1 MTLGSQIHALEQFSA
16 WLPAPQ
22 GSPGAEQVAYSLQQV
37 LPVLKKWAD
46 APEALIEELQP
57 ISKVDL
63 RPAEF
68 GIQPS
73 RGHITQFPL
82 FCALWAQPRKLE
94 EEVPGRWAQAAMLLA
109 VWLLSRMATDLSLR
123 HSAISRAGLSV
134 RRILSREHTPPD
146 LWTIP
151 TPASLQ
157 DYQEELVHLSW
168 EYLSDKEHSV
178 IRGLM
183 VLLKDSLLHRPPRLR
198 SGAPRMGSSAQIGSM
213 EWQVD
218 DPVFPHVFFLE
229 NRWQSVQQ
237 RREAS
242 AAVAE
247 TASTGL
253 VAIKSAPGEDRL
265 TRGQMIRRAR
275 FRAEAIA
282 LSHQGVMQAQ
292 DRLQLVDLAGLE
304 QAAQAL
310 LARPAWL
317 PQDISHQAVG
327 AVYLSLLT
335 GRTIAQ
341 LSGLFVVWGDVLPE
355 DGPPLIL
362 ALGSRTINSSGPDLP
377 GSFEPDS
384 GDRDLYHPI
393 TGRYS
398 LPLPALRFADVAIAC
413 LDGSLAQQTVTRANL
428 YPLQNTQ
435 QLQLQADR
443 FLQHVNH
450 LFNARTTSTRVAG
463 FLRRQAHVV
472 TRDWADA
479 ELLSGQRGAP
489 DPRLYYYTPR
499 IEHLTRIYHEVWA
512 GVARGLG
519 QGSDLPAPREPQW
532 LLDERIGSQGTPLDS
547 AVWAMVQQQMEIC
560 RNARTGRPGGERLR
574 HAHNALTSYT
584 LLMLIWHTGARA
596 VDEMVDLTQY
606 DPHSGFLGISDK
618 DGDDYA
624 DARVAWLPEMV
635 QDQIRAYQRCTQ
647 TLSRAHPLDFEPDG
661 SLFYLSKTWAHEPLT
676 LKNIRRHLKQYR
688 FRLNSQRHYLR
699 TRLREL
705 DVPGQAVDALLGHGS
720 RGHEP
725 YAQYSAYSPARLKA
739 DIAPALEK
747 LGQMAGW
754 AVIPA
759 P

>member
-1 MTLGSQIHALEQFSA
+1 MASTRKIDWLGLPLDNRAHA
-16 WLPAPQ
+16 P
-22 GSPGAEQVAYSLQQV
+22 VAYSIQQV
-37 LPVLKKWAD
+37 LHVLEFWSD
-46 APEALIEELQP
+46 APEQLLEQLDSTALL
-57 ISKVDL
+57 DL

-68 GIQPS
+68 GLQPV
-73 RGHITQFPL
+73 RGFITEYPVY
-82 FCALWAQPRKLE
+82 CALWAQPNNAE
-94 EEVPGRWAQAAMLLA
+94 EEPMGRWAQASLVQSAWVLA
-109 VWLLSRMATDLSLR
+109 KRPEGLAPRHATLN
-123 HSAISRAGLSV
+123 RAGLSV
-134 RRILSREHTPPD
+134 RRILSREYTPLPYWSIPRPTSLKDYSDALGKLLRENESLPD
-146 LWTIP
+146 REIN
-151 TPASLQ
+151 
-157 DYQEELVHLSW
+157 LV
-168 EYLSDKEHSV
+168 
-178 IRGLM
+178 RGL
-183 VLLKDSLLHRPPRLR
+183 LALITDALRDRPPRLR
-198 SGAPRMGSSAQIGSM
+198 TGSSQRRGTTAQVGNL
-213 EWQVD
+213 ERQVD
-218 DPVFPHVFFLE
+218 DPVFPHVVFE
-229 NRWQSVQQ
+229 ERRWQSPQQ
-237 RREAS
+237 RQEA
-242 AAVAE
+242 AAPVAE
-247 TASTGL
+247 TAAMQL
-253 VAIKSAPGEDRL
+253 MAIESSQGEDRL
-265 TRGQMIRRAR
+265 TTGQQIRRAKY
-275 FRAEAIA
+275 RAEAIA
-282 LSHQGVMQAQ
+282 VSGQGVMQAS
-292 DRLQLVDLAGLE
+292 DRLQLVDLAGLDR
-304 QAAQAL
+304 AAQAL
-310 LARPAWL
+310 LDRPASL
-317 PQDISHQAVG
+317 AQDISHQAVA

-341 LSGLFVVWGDVLPE
+341 LSGLFVVRGDALPE
-355 DGPPLIL
+355 EGPPLIL
-362 ALGSRTINSSGPDLP
+362 ALDSWTINSPGPDLP
-377 GSFEPDS
+377 HSFEPDS

-413 LDGSLAQQTVTRANL
+413 LDGSLAQQTVTPANL

-499 IEHLTRIYHEVWA
+499 VNSLRWIYQQVWA
-512 GVARGLG
+512 GVSRGL
-519 QGSDLPAPREPQW
+519 DPADKPRAIVEDPWNQE
-532 LLDERIGSQGTPLDS
+532 LRIGSQGTPLDS

-705 DVPGQAVDALLGHGS
+705 EVPGQAVDALLGHGS

>member
-1 MTLGSQIHALEQFSA
+1 MAGTRKIGWLGV
-16 WLPAPQ
+16 PADDRAHGP
-22 GSPGAEQVAYSLQQV
+22 VAYSIQQV
-37 LPVLKKWAD
+37 FHVLELWSD
-46 APEALIEELQP
+46 APEHLLEQLESTALL
-57 ISKVDL
+57 DL

-68 GIQPS
+68 GLQPA
-73 RGHITQFPL
+73 RGFITEYPVY
-82 FCALWAQPRKLE
+82 CALWAQPNNAE
-94 EEVPGRWAQAAMLLA
+94 EEPMGRWAQASLVQSAWLLA
-109 VWLLSRMATDLSLR
+109 LRPQGLAPRHATLN
-123 HSAISRAGLSV
+123 RAGLSV
-134 RRILSREHTPPD
+134 RRILSREYTPFPYWSIPKPTSLKGYSDALEKLLRENESLPD
-146 LWTIP
+146 REIN
-151 TPASLQ
+151 
-157 DYQEELVHLSW
+157 LV
-168 EYLSDKEHSV
+168 
-178 IRGLM
+178 RGL
-183 VLLKDSLLHRPPRLR
+183 LALITDALRDRPPRLR
-198 SGAPRMGSSAQIGSM
+198 TGSRRTGTTAQAGNL
-213 EWQVD
+213 ERQVD
-218 DPVFPHVFFLE
+218 DPVFPHVVFE
-229 NRWQSVQQ
+229 ERRWQSPQQ
-237 RREAS
+237 RQEA
-242 AAVAE
+242 AAPVAE
-247 TASTGL
+247 TAAMQL
-253 VAIKSAPGEDRL
+253 MAIESSEGEDRL
-265 TRGQMIRRAR
+265 TPGQQIRRAKY
-275 FRAEAIA
+275 RAEAIA
-282 LSHQGVMQAQ
+282 VSGQGVMQAS
-292 DRLQLVDLAGLE
+292 DRLQLVDLAALD

-310 LARPAWL
+310 LDRPAWL
-317 PQDISHQAVG
+317 PQDISHQAVA

-341 LSGLFVVWGDVLPE
+341 LSGLFVVRADALPE
-355 DGPPLIL
+355 EGPPLIL
-362 ALGSRTINSSGPDLP
+362 ALDSWTVNSSGPDLP
-377 GSFEPDS
+377 QSFEPDS

-463 FLRRQAHVV
+463 FLRRQVHVV

-499 IEHLTRIYHEVWA
+499 VNYLRRIYQQVWA
-512 GVARGLG
+512 GVSLGL
-519 QGSDLPAPREPQW
+519 DPADKPRAPREDPW
-532 LLDERIGSQGTPLDS
+532 YEELRIGSQGTPLDS
-547 AVWAMVQQQMEIC
+547 AVRAMVQQQMEIC
-560 RNARTGRPGGERLR
+560 RNERTGRPGGERLR

-596 VDEMVDLTQY
+596 VDGMVDLTQY
-606 DPHSGFLGISDK
+606 DPHSGFLGFSDK

-624 DARVAWLPEMV
+624 DARVAWLPGMV

-647 TLSRAHPLDFEPDG
+647 ALNRTRPLDFESDG
-661 SLFYLSKTWAHEPLT
+661 SLFYLSKTWTHEPLT
-676 LKNIRRHLKQYR
+676 LKNIRRYLKQYR